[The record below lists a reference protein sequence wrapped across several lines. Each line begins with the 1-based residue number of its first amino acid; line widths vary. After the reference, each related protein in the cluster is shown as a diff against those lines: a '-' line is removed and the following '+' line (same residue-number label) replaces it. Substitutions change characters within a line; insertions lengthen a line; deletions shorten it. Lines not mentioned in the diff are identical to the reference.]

1 MKLFLLRYFLCPRS
15 GHMCGK
21 RPHNPKPL
29 TPNLRFEVG
38 AVLNNVRTEPILHMF
53 TPNNIRLLR
62 WLVFPSFEPQLY
74 FMPML
79 SVGKII
85 QATHFK
91 VSRENQNHSHHRGR
105 PKIGNASNG

>member
-1 MKLFLLRYFLCPRS
+1 
-15 GHMCGK
+15 MCGK

-38 AVLNNVRTEPILHMF
+38 AVLNNVRTEANTHVYPQQHTIA
-53 TPNNIRLLR
+53 
-62 WLVFPSFEPQLY
+62 SFAEVLPY
-74 FMPML
+74 FEFHANAQCR
-79 SVGKII
+79 KII